1 MEGEKVEI
9 LEDSRKFIS
18 EGNDKEEF
26 EKIREELVTTSSLY
40 QKIGNYEGRLPSHY
54 SESISNCMLY
64 QSLKLNEEF
73 IIAWKKECSN
83 IIAYELIKENLL
95 DTMMD
100 LEILKVEGSVESRL
114 CKFSN
119 HLLNAKQEESG
130 IELSVDE
137 NGDTPQS
144 QTLTSTE
151 VTKSKEIEEAPSI
164 ENPAD
169 ERNTESTIAPSL
181 TERYC
186 NCPEGQLQKEKEL
199 IHKLKPLYDPSSDV
213 VEVAVSDDCVV
224 MSFHREDPQNNQG
237 SPSIRSR
244 RDYIEKNSKLNI
256 LNRYDQMA
264 IVTTVLK
271 INGVAEPRLFKQYS
285 IMHKYDKNDCIIDT
299 IEVGPILTTLC
310 KDSDVYLLIRRASDD
325 NNVMVLTS
333 LDSCKTYFVDFE
345 QKPDTAVL
353 QQKTHDFYSRH
364 YLYYLPEKLIPRDVK
379 DPAKLDNRKTSQVK
393 LQEKFNYW
401 KVVPGLRPPSVE
413 SELDKRTRNT
423 RKRKQPHNVGHD
435 EETSPKIK
443 STRGKNTNVITS
455 GTKSAKPKDT
465 TKNTTKATPRGKKI
479 VDEKSNEAVLTTTAA
494 KAIFKELLGSDK
506 LKSSKAPKDVPPTP
520 AAVPQESTASR
531 ENELKLQYLQGKLDT
546 FKETQ
551 EEFNKRRD
559 IEYERKEKEKAVQ
572 HGHGMEM
579 GKMYSQFVLEHQRN
593 SISFTQQQVHQST
606 TSMQMDVH
614 MPTTRDVAAKG
625 TNVTLTEKRKFICN
639 ELDMEYDLA
648 MIEEIVPKAL
658 DYIKDDHLQLQCKGK
673 AVVIQTNII
682 YSYLN
687 LTE

>member
-40 QKIGNYEGRLPSHY
+40 QKIGNYEGRLPSLY
-54 SESISNCMLY
+54 SESISICTLY

-73 IIAWKKECSN
+73 ILAWKKECN
-83 IIAYELIKENLL
+83 DIIAYELIKENLL

-119 HLLNAKQEESG
+119 NLLNAKQEEGG
-130 IELSVDE
+130 IELSVDG
-137 NGDTPQS
+137 NGETGQS
-144 QTLTSTE
+144 QILTETESMEIEEPPTIESTADETSTE
-151 VTKSKEIEEAPSI
+151 
-164 ENPAD
+164 
-169 ERNTESTIAPSL
+169 NTIIAPSL

-199 IHKLKPLYDPSSDV
+199 INKLKPLYDVSSDV

-271 INGVAEPRLFKQYS
+271 INGVAEPRLLKQYS

-310 KDSDVYLLIRRASDD
+310 KDSDIYLLIRRASDD

-401 KVVPGLRPPSVE
+401 KVVPGLRPPTVE

-423 RKRKQPHNVGHD
+423 RKRKQPHNVGHE
-435 EETSPKIK
+435 EETTPKLK
-443 STRGKNTNVITS
+443 SIRGKNANVNTS

-465 TKNTTKATPRGKKI
+465 TST
-479 VDEKSNEAVLTTTAA
+479 ELT
-494 KAIFKELLGSDK
+494 
-506 LKSSKAPKDVPPTP
+506 
-520 AAVPQESTASR
+520 
-531 ENELKLQYLQGKLDT
+531 
-546 FKETQ
+546 
-551 EEFNKRRD
+551 
-559 IEYERKEKEKAVQ
+559 
-572 HGHGMEM
+572 
-579 GKMYSQFVLEHQRN
+579 
-593 SISFTQQQVHQST
+593 
-606 TSMQMDVH
+606 
-614 MPTTRDVAAKG
+614 
-625 TNVTLTEKRKFICN
+625 
-639 ELDMEYDLA
+639 
-648 MIEEIVPKAL
+648 
-658 DYIKDDHLQLQCKGK
+658 
-673 AVVIQTNII
+673 
-682 YSYLN
+682 
-687 LTE
+687 